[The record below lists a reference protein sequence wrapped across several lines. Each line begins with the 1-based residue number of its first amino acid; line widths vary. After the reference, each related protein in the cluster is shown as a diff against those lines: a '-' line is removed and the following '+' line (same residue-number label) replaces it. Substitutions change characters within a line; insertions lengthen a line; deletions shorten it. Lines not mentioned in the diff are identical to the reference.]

1 MKRFIKSTTQS
12 SGNRYIDL
20 VTESIQLLS
29 EDGFDTVYVFNCD
42 LFKNKT
48 YIQRFDH
55 VNNCVG
61 TELNAKII
69 KDKYWD
75 AIAEVN
81 GNIYAYSTQCNL
93 SLNGILLGAIPV
105 ATPDYIIKLTEKV
118 KTKQGWYLIISGDDP
133 YSIRVI
139 NYLWDQVKDYK
150 KEKISKPTDSYN
162 DFYTLDRPSV
172 VNTME
177 ELYLIDAFIGQVFY
191 VCETKKRYVYTTDEM
206 WTELCSAD
214 KPILIKV
221 DKEIIDWEKMVP
233 VSKLPSY
240 VDDFPGQQTIDM
252 IMESTTIDSVKKVE
266 MLNDGLGL
274 SYDQIRRIILEKIT

>member
-1 MKRFIKSTTQS
+1 MKRFIKSTIQS

-61 TELNAKII
+61 TELNAEII

-93 SLNGILLGAIPV
+93 SLNGILLSAIPV

-118 KTKQGWYLIISGDDP
+118 RTKQGWYLIISCDDP
-133 YSIRVI
+133 YSAIVV
-139 NYLWDQVKDYK
+139 NYLYDQVKEYYK
-150 KEKISKPTDSYN
+150 KEKISKPDADSYN
-162 DFYTLDRPSV
+162 DFYALDRPSV

-177 ELYLIDAFIGQVFY
+177 ELCLIDAFIGQLAY
-191 VCETKKRYVYTTDEM
+191 VCETRKRYMYTTDEM
-206 WTELCSAD
+206 WIECSVN
-214 KPILIKV
+214 KPNFIRMNKRNYRLKKMILEEYINQSPT
-221 DKEIIDWEKMVP
+221 DG
-233 VSKLPSY
+233 
-240 VDDFPGQQTIDM
+240 FPGKQTIDS
-252 IMESTTIDSVKKVE
+252 IMESTTDH
-266 MLNDGLGL
+266 
-274 SYDQIRRIILEKIT
+274 IRKNK

>member
-1 MKRFIKSTTQS
+1 MKRFIKSTIQS

-29 EDGFDTVYVFNCD
+29 EDGFDTVCVFNRD
-42 LFKNKT
+42 LLKNKT

-93 SLNGILLGAIPV
+93 SLNGILLSAIPV

-118 KTKQGWYLIISGDDP
+118 RTKQGWYLIISCDDP
-133 YSIRVI
+133 YSAMVV
-139 NYLWDQVKDYK
+139 NYLYDQVKEYCK
-150 KEKISKPTDSYN
+150 KEKISKPDADSYN

-177 ELYLIDAFIGQVFY
+177 ELYLIDAFIGQLVY
-191 VCETKKRYVYTTDEM
+191 VCETRKRYMYTTDEM
-206 WTELCSAD
+206 WIELCSAD
-214 KPILIKV
+214 KPNFKRVYKSILT
-221 DKEIIDWEKMVP
+221 DG
-233 VSKLPSY
+233 
-240 VDDFPGQQTIDM
+240 FPGKQTIDS
-252 IMESTTIDSVKKVE
+252 IMESTTIDPVKKVE

-274 SYDQIRRIILEKIT
+274 SYDQIKRIILEKTSKF